1 MRCAT
6 LQLSTDDSQD
16 DATVTAKKM
25 TTRPC
30 GLKLQG
36 AGRAAEEPAMEMAV
50 TVAGSRLGGA
60 RSPQSA
66 ARSSSSEGEE
76 DGSTAAATTNPTT
89 GVRSTQLETK
99 SQIHHLAGDGRI
111 ERQREDGCGEDG
123 GEQLLATGGRETD
136 IFFYSPCPLYYF
148 RGRWLREGGR
158 IQRERERER
167 FFSLP
172 LLWFIRSGFY
182 FSFSLPRLICFR
194 IFMSLLS
201 ILSALLQFFYFLFI
215 TSSI

>member
-6 LQLSTDDSQD
+6 LQLSTDDSED

-158 IQRERERER
+158 IQREREREIC
-167 FFSLP
+167 FPAFALVYP
-172 LLWFIRSGFY
+172 LWFLFFFFPPPSD
-182 FSFSLPRLICFR
+182 
-194 IFMSLLS
+194 LL
-201 ILSALLQFFYFLFI
+201 
-215 TSSI
+215 